1 MSLAIV
7 NTRARV
13 GIDAPLV
20 TCEVH
25 LSGGLPSFAIVGL
38 PEMAVRE
45 SRERVRSA
53 MLNSGFEFPARRIT
67 VNLAPADLPKEGGR
81 YDLAIAV
88 GILVASGQ
96 LNGEGLPEYEFLS
109 ELALSGDLRPVQG
122 VLPVAMACQKA
133 SRRLWI
139 MTTNAAEAGLVGG
152 LEILV
157 ADTLLQVCAHLNG
170 VTILSGVQQ
179 AVKSIAIPDY
189 PDLQDVKG
197 QYQAK
202 RCLEIAAAGA
212 HNLLLSGPPGSGKSM
227 LASRL
232 PGILPPLERNELM
245 EIAAIYSVSAV
256 NNPSLLRGARPFR
269 NPHHTASAV
278 ALVGGGSTPRPGEIS
293 LAHQGV
299 LFLDELPEFSRQV
312 LEVLRE
318 PLEGG
323 RINISRAAQ
332 QVSFPARFQ
341 LIAAMNPCPC
351 GFYSDNTG
359 RCRCSPDQIRRYQAK
374 ISGPLLDR
382 IDLQSWVPALP
393 PEELMAVDNQAEP
406 SAGIRQ
412 RVIRAR
418 MVQLKRQGD
427 VNHALSV
434 TELEKHCSLGS
445 AEKRL
450 LSQAMQK
457 MAMSARAAHRVLKI
471 SRTIADLAEAREV
484 SRDHLLEAIGLRNM
498 PQ

>member
-1 MSLAIV
+1 M
-7 NTRARV
+7 
-13 GIDAPLV
+13 
-20 TCEVH
+20 
-25 LSGGLPSFAIVGL
+25 
-38 PEMAVRE
+38 RE

-53 MLNSGFEFPARRIT
+53 LLNSGFEFPARRIT

-81 YDLAIAV
+81 YDLAIAI

-96 LNGEGLPEYEFLS
+96 LKGDNLAEYEFLA

-122 VLPVAMACQKA
+122 VLPVAIACQKV

-139 MTTNAAEAGLVGG
+139 MAENAAEASLVGG
-152 LEILV
+152 LEILM
-157 ADTLLQVCAHLNG
+157 AETLLQVCGHLNG
-170 VTILSGVQQ
+170 AALLSGVKQGMQ
-179 AVKSIAIPDY
+179 ALAIPDY

-245 EIAAIYSVSAV
+245 EIAAVYSVSGV
-256 NNPSLLRGARPFR
+256 NNPYLISGARPFR

-393 PEELMAVDNQAEP
+393 PEQLMSVDNQAES
-406 SAGIRQ
+406 SATIRQ
-412 RVIRAR
+412 RVIKARA
-418 MVQLKRQGD
+418 VQLKRQGV
-427 VNHALSV
+427 VNHVLTV
-434 TELEKHCSLGS
+434 GDLEKYCSLGQS
-445 AEKRL
+445 EKRL
-450 LSQAMQK
+450 LNQAMQQ

-471 SRTIADLAEAREV
+471 SRTIADLASEAEVRRE
-484 SRDHLLEAIGLRNM
+484 HLLEAIGFRSM
-498 PQ
+498 SQ

>member
-1 MSLAIV
+1 M
-7 NTRARV
+7 T
-13 GIDAPLV
+13 
-20 TCEVH
+20 E
-25 LSGGLPSFAIVGL
+25 
-38 PEMAVRE
+38 
-45 SRERVRSA
+45 
-53 MLNSGFEFPARRIT
+53 
-67 VNLAPADLPKEGGR
+67 
-81 YDLAIAV
+81 
-88 GILVASGQ
+88 
-96 LNGEGLPEYEFLS
+96 NG
-109 ELALSGDLRPVQG
+109 
-122 VLPVAMACQKA
+122 
-133 SRRLWI
+133 
-139 MTTNAAEAGLVGG
+139 AEAGLVGE
-152 LEILV
+152 LEVLM
-157 ADTLLQVCAHLNG
+157 AETLLQVCGHLNG
-170 VTILSGVQQ
+170 ATLLSGVKQGMQ
-179 AVKSIAIPDY
+179 ALAIPDY

-202 RCLEIAAAGA
+202 RSLEIAAAGA

-245 EIAAIYSVSAV
+245 EIAAIYSVSGV
-256 NNPSLLRGARPFR
+256 NNPYLISGARPFR

-278 ALVGGGSTPRPGEIS
+278 ALVGGGSAPRPGEIS

-393 PEELMAVDNQAEP
+393 VEQLMAVDNQAE
-406 SAGIRQ
+406 SSTTIRQ

-418 MVQLKRQGD
+418 AVQLKRQGV
-427 VNHALSV
+427 VNHVLSV
-434 TELEKHCSLGS
+434 AELEKYCNLGQP
-445 AEKRL
+445 EKRL
-450 LSQAMQK
+450 LSQAMQQ

-471 SRTIADLAEAREV
+471 SRTIADLASVAEIRRE
-484 SRDHLLEAIGLRNM
+484 HLLEAIGLRSM
-498 PQ
+498 PH